1 MVRDFQIWLVNSIVA
16 HSPVA
21 DLMHTAWAW
30 PIVESIHFLG
40 LCLLIGCI
48 GTFDLRLLG
57 IGKRVP
63 IAAMHRLIPWG
74 ILGFVINIAS
84 GVMFV
89 LTEPDQY
96 IYNPSFHLK
105 LLFMAIG
112 GLNASMFYLTSY
124 RQVFT
129 ANASLDAPRRARLIA
144 AISLGAWVSV
154 IVCGRL
160 ITFYRP
166 APCLPEDSGLLL
178 QCQPPKHRGEVRLDL
193 MPYES
198 PLGSKR

>member
-1 MVRDFQIWLVNSIVA
+1 MLRELQVWLVGSIVA

-21 DLMHTAWAW
+21 EMMQTAWAW

-57 IGKRVP
+57 VAKRIP
-63 IAAMHRLIPWG
+63 IAAMHRLVPWG
-74 ILGFVINIAS
+74 LLGFGINVAS
-84 GVMFV
+84 GLLFV

-96 IYNPSFHLK
+96 IYNSSFHLK
-105 LLFMAIG
+105 LLFVAVA
-112 GLNASMFYLTSY
+112 GLNASLFYLTSY
-124 RQVFT
+124 RRVFG
-129 ANASLDAPRRARLIA
+129 ANTPLDAPLRAKVIA
-144 AISLGAWVSV
+144 AISLTAWVGV

-166 APCLPEDSGLLL
+166 GPCDPAEYSVLLD
-178 QCQPPKHRGEVRLDL
+178 CQPRRA
-193 MPYES
+193 
-198 PLGSKR
+198 R